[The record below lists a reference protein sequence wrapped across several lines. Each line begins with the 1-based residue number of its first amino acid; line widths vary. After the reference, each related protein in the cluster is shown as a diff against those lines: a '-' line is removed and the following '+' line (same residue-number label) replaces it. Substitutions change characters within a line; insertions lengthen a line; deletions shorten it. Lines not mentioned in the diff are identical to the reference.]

1 MSENLHFK
9 TSLIFGPSG
18 AGKTAFCASYPRVAM
33 ISSRREGGL
42 ETVDYM
48 DPVMFYDARVKPL
61 KFEVDDIG
69 SMMHVLYNR
78 VLPLVDKGVVK
89 TICIELTF
97 HADDAM
103 RKMPDSS
110 NGWAKYANLE
120 EHVVKLDELIKKKPG
135 VRLVYNTLNAPEDKA
150 KETSGVLIPG
160 KALARKI
167 PAMVNLTGFVRPEE
181 GDEVTERVLH
191 LTAYGN
197 YSPRHRYGSRLPRFI
212 RWKAPSCCFRDLED
226 LLFGRA
232 RTTEEG
238 LIERVEAPAVVGLPP
253 LPARK

>member
-1 MSENLHFK
+1 MSENLFLK
-9 TSLIFGPSG
+9 TSLIYGPSG

-48 DPVMFYDARVKPL
+48 DPIMFYDSKVKPL

-69 SMMHVLYNR
+69 SMMFTLHTKVM
-78 VLPLVDKGVVK
+78 PLVVKGVVR

-103 RKMPDSS
+103 RKMPASG

-120 EHVVKLDELIKKKPG
+120 EHVVKLDELIKRMPG

-160 KALARKI
+160 RALARKI
-167 PAMVNLTGFVRPEE
+167 PAMVNLTGFLRPEE
-181 GDEVTERVLH
+181 GDDVTERVLH

-197 YSPRHRYGSRLPRFI
+197 YSPRHRYGNRLPRFV

-226 LLFGRA
+226 LLAGRT
-232 RTTEEG
+232 RTNEEG

-253 LPARK
+253 LSRK

>member
-1 MSENLHFK
+1 MSENLHLK
-9 TSLIFGPSG
+9 TSLIFGASG
-18 AGKTAFCASYPRVAM
+18 AGKTFFCAGYPQVAM
-33 ISSRREGGL
+33 LSSRREGGL
-42 ETVDYM
+42 ETVDWM
-48 DPVMFYDARVKPL
+48 DPAGWYNPRVKPL
-61 KFEVDDIG
+61 IFPVGDIG
-69 SMMHVLYNR
+69 EMMTTLHRKVF
-78 VLPLVDKGVVK
+78 PLVDKGAVR

-103 RKMPDSS
+103 RAMPDTN

-120 EHVVKLDELIKKKPG
+120 NHIINIDEFIKRRPG

-167 PAMVNLTGFVRPEE
+167 PAMVNLTGLLRAEE
-181 GDEVTERVLH
+181 GDGITERVLH

-197 YSPRHRYGSRLPRFI
+197 YTPRHRYGNRLPRFV
-212 RWKAPSCCFRDLED
+212 RWRAPSCCFRDIED

-232 RTTEEG
+232 KTNEEG
-238 LIERVEAPAVVGLPP
+238 IVERVEPAKLTSLPP
-253 LPARK
+253 LKK